1 MSIGV
6 VASGLKIA
14 VDLAV
19 PSRSG
24 LPGHVRIGHQACQM
38 LPCQNAEAR
47 GRARSTPPSRV
58 FATPKYQHHL
68 SPTISRMRRTASI
81 SPIMVADAVFSPPA
95 VSHYLRY
102 VATTGK

>member
-6 VASGLKIA
+6 VASDLKIA

-47 GRARSTPPSRV
+47 GRATLDSSFTCICNSKVPASFITYNLSNEKDSIDIAHHGGRRSDLPPRRK
-58 FATPKYQHHL
+58 PL
-68 SPTISRMRRTASI
+68 SEICRNNR
-81 SPIMVADAVFSPPA
+81 
-95 VSHYLRY
+95 
-102 VATTGK
+102 